1 MSKLHSEDFMR
12 LFLQEQHR
20 VYTFIASLLPDRIDA
35 EEVFQEAS
43 LAIWQNQ
50 AKFDRQRAFVPW
62 ACGVARN
69 IVLKHLRQKRRDRLR
84 LSNEVV
90 EQLAQQQ
97 QLSQPILDS
106 RLDALKL
113 CLSRLDQQ
121 SRSLLERCYQR
132 NRLIKEIAVE
142 DNTTA
147 NAIYLQ
153 LRRIRQGL
161 LDCVNRRL
169 IAEAQ
174 P

>member
-1 MSKLHSEDFMR
+1 MTKLHSEQFMR
-12 LFLQEQHR
+12 RFLQAQDR
-20 VYTFIASLLPDRIDA
+20 VYTFVASLLPDRTDA

-50 AKFDRQRAFVPW
+50 EKFDPQREFVPW

-69 IVLKHLRQKRRDRLR
+69 IVLKHLRQQRRDRLR

-97 QLSQPILDS
+97 QTSQAMLDS

-142 DNTTA
+142 ENTTA
-147 NAIYLQ
+147 NAMYLQ
-153 LRRIRQGL
+153 LRRIRHGL
-161 LDCVNRRL
+161 LNCVNRRL
-169 IAEAQ
+169 LAEAH